1 MVPALGSTVSA
12 AAAST
17 DGWLVAAQAPG
28 QWPKNATPAVG
39 HAKSNGRDR
48 ARPSSGEQETLSD
61 QILNPGFPDPIPK
74 VCIRSHLN
82 RIVQHAL
89 KIHELFGLDDRV
101 EAQPVV
107 RPHRRV
113 IMQKV
118 IELNCEETKAVVGGA
133 AVARA
138 EAVMRRESPLAEFI
152 RLVVRDFENVFGGG
166 QTAKRLAY

>member
-1 MVPALGSTVSA
+1 MHG
-12 AAAST
+12 
-17 DGWLVAAQAPG
+17 
-28 QWPKNATPAVG
+28 
-39 HAKSNGRDR
+39 
-48 ARPSSGEQETLSD
+48 
-61 QILNPGFPDPIPK
+61 QILNLGFPDPIPE
-74 VCIRSHLN
+74 VSIRSHLN
-82 RIVQHAL
+82 RIAKRAL

-133 AVARA
+133 AVARQA
-138 EAVMRRESPLAEFI
+138 LVMQKESPLVEFV